1 MTNRQSR
8 RRYRKSADRRVWVFS
23 ELNHDLKPEQ
33 MAKILVSA
41 ALEQARL
48 EQEARRQQAQEGQ
61 ALKSEERDAPGE
73 EVAHG

>member
-23 ELNHDLKPEQ
+23 ELNHDLRPEQ
-33 MAKILVSA
+33 LAKVLVAA

-48 EQEARRQQAQEGQ
+48 EQEARRQQAQEDEH
-61 ALKSEERDAPGE
+61 ADPDAHDAICE
-73 EVAHG
+73 EVTHD

>member
-33 MAKILVSA
+33 MAKVLVSA

-48 EQEARRQQAQEGQ
+48 EQEARRQQIQEGQ
-61 ALKSEERDAPGE
+61 ALRSEEPRRSERGGRP
-73 EVAHG
+73 

>member
-33 MAKILVSA
+33 MAKVLVSA
-41 ALEQARL
+41 TLEQARL
-48 EQEARRQQAQEGQ
+48 EQEARRQQIQQGQ
-61 ALKSEERDAPGE
+61 ALQSEERDAPSE
-73 EVAHG
+73 EVAHD